1 MSIKID
7 KSLFTPEEL
16 DIYKSLIAKAT
27 VNPEEGEDTMEE
39 EVPETPRKRVVEE
52 ETFEEEETEK
62 TKKCAT
68 KKSAD
73 PAMTAALAKLAN
85 LEKSLAMQEMTAV
98 AKRYAAL
105 GEDEDELAHTLYEM
119 KKSNEAN
126 YEAYIDVLE
135 KSLDLLE
142 KSGIFAEIGKSG
154 SAYGMSGSTI
164 DKVEAIASEI
174 RKSNPE
180 MSYEGSVAKA
190 WEQNPELIAEYEA
203 EYNRRK

>member
-154 SAYGMSGSTI
+154 GAYGMSGNTI